1 MIHNLSLHNYKCFTE
16 ATIPFG
22 PLTLLVGANASGKSS
37 VIQSLLL
44 LRQSYLHAA
53 FDSDQARL
61 LLAGELINVGQ
72 VQEIYSFDGIDES
85 ITLQLED
92 IDGRDHHFFFDYPID
107 VAEEYDLI
115 GKVHFQPELN
125 LFWNEFNYLS
135 AERIGARLLYP
146 MPTSSKWPY
155 QLGVQGEYTAFV
167 LANLKPS
174 TLIANE
180 TLSFPSSSDFSLSF
194 QVTAW
199 MRTIIP
205 NFEFSAEK
213 LAGADQAQLRLG
225 NLGNFN
231 RLVRPTNIGFGLIYT
246 LPIVVAA
253 LMAPAG
259 SLLIV
264 ENPESHLHPASQ
276 SAMGRFL
283 AHVAAAGVQVVIET
297 HSDHILN
304 GIRIAVKQGLLDPDK
319 VAINYFIN
327 PDERGPQRII
337 QPKMYQNGGIR
348 PWPKG
353 FFDQS
358 ERDLRKLL

>member
-1 MIHNLSLHNYKCFTE
+1 MIRQLALHNYKCFLE
-16 ATIPFG
+16 ASIPFG

-53 FDSDQARL
+53 FNGDQARL

-72 VQEIYSFDGIDES
+72 AQEIIPFVYPDERIDFR
-85 ITLQLED
+85 IED
-92 IDGRDHHFFFDYPID
+92 SDGRRHTFDFRDDYT
-107 VAEEYDLI
+107 AEDYELA
-115 GKVHFQPELN
+115 GEVSFQPELN
-125 LFWNEFNYLS
+125 LFKDEFNYLC
-135 AERIGARLLYP
+135 AERVGARLLYP
-146 MPTSSKWPY
+146 MPTSSKWRY

-167 LANLKPS
+167 LANAKRS
-174 TLIANE
+174 TRIANE
-180 TLSFPSSSDFSLSF
+180 TLGFPGSSDFSLRF
-194 QVTAW
+194 QVTEW

-225 NLGNFN
+225 NRGNLN
-231 RLVRPTNIGFGLIYT
+231 DLVRPTNIGFGLVYT

-304 GIRIAVKQGLLDPDK
+304 GIRIAVKQALLDPDK